1 MAQMKVPNTVRA
13 HRIHRRLLF
22 KRTTQPDVYRVWQG
36 DKAAETYV
44 ACRPGANAN
53 TSSCS
58 GQINCFYLR
67 CFYLGS
73 PRCRLGL
80 AIPGGINETDAHMCI
95 AHTHTR
101 FRRSRFHPCVR
112 AHLCLPLCRRLRAG
126 ACVRAAGLQRM
137 NQQVL
142 THASES
148 GLPAGLPAWRMEEC
162 KGVVGG
168 RGLGKKNKKN
178 QQNSIND

>member
-1 MAQMKVPNTVRA
+1 MKAPNTVQAR
-13 HRIHRRLLF
+13 RIYRRLLF
-22 KRTTQPDVYRVWQG
+22 KRTTQPDVYRVQQG

-44 ACRPGANAN
+44 ARRPGANAN

-67 CFYLGS
+67 CLYLGS

-80 AIPGGINETDAHMCI
+80 AIPGGINETDAHMCNT
-95 AHTHTR
+95 HTHTLSALA
-101 FRRSRFHPCVR
+101 FSSVATCVSLF
-112 AHLCLPLCRRLRAG
+112 AFVSAPACR
-126 ACVRAAGLQRM
+126 CVRAAGLQRM

-148 GLPAGLPAWRMEEC
+148 GLPAGLPARRREEC
-162 KGVVGG
+162 KGG
-168 RGLGKKNKKN
+168 
-178 QQNSIND
+178 

>member
-13 HRIHRRLLF
+13 YRIYRRLLF

-95 AHTHTR
+95 AHTHTHTLSALAFSSVR
-101 FRRSRFHPCVR
+101 TCASLFAFVSAPACRCVR
-112 AHLCLPLCRRLRAG
+112 ACCWAPENESAG
-126 ACVRAAGLQRM
+126 PDTC
-137 NQQVL
+137 
-142 THASES
+142 E
-148 GLPAGLPAWRMEEC
+148 
-162 KGVVGG
+162 
-168 RGLGKKNKKN
+168 
-178 QQNSIND
+178 

>member
-1 MAQMKVPNTVRA
+1 MKAANTVRA
-13 HRIHRRLLF
+13 RRIYQHLLF
-22 KRTTQPDVYRVWQG
+22 KRTTQPDVYRVRQG

-95 AHTHTR
+95 THTR

-112 AHLCLPLCRRLRAG
+112 ARLCLPLCRRPRAG

-148 GLPAGLPAWRMEEC
+148 GLPAGLPARRRGERKRE
-162 KGVVGG
+162 GG
-168 RGLGKKNKKN
+168 GG
-178 QQNSIND
+178 